1 MEYNRKI
8 NLVSRNIT
16 PDGLKQ
22 LVNETL
28 VLNDYISHNTIVD
41 AGSGNGLLGI
51 PLAVINQNKKI
62 ILVEPKKKKSDFLQT
77 VKIEMD
83 LKNIEIQP
91 VSIEEFLKKNKIKPL
106 SLVARGFPDL
116 SVFCSYLKKRM
127 IKEAIVITSENKIK
141 KNQIHLESLRQKTY
155 NVPLRDFL
163 KILKITKTE
172 KTERDTEK
180 RM

>member
-1 MEYNRKI
+1 MEYNQKI

-22 LVNETL
+22 LVNET
-28 VLNDYISHNTIVD
+28 VVMNDYISFDTIVD

-51 PLAVINQNKKI
+51 PLAVINQNKKV
-62 ILVEPKKKKSDFLQT
+62 ILVEPKKKKIDFLRT
-77 VKIEMD
+77 IKNKLE
-83 LKNIEIQP
+83 LKNVVIQP
-91 VSIEEFLKKNKIKPL
+91 VSIEEFLKRSEIKPL
-106 SLVARGFPDL
+106 TLAARGFPDL
-116 SVFCSYLKKRM
+116 SAFCSFVKKGM

-172 KTERDTEK
+172 KT
-180 RM
+180 